1 MRNRKEKIKRYRL
14 ESLVNK
20 SFFDGLNLII
30 SPSGK
35 LSSTSVKLLDTF
47 DWRLFKNGLTLKQ
60 LNSSFELYSLKS
72 SGVTA
77 SDRFRAS
84 KRPVFLKDF
93 PEGQL
98 RKELSRHISIRAL
111 VPAAEYKEQNT
122 DYSVLN
128 NDDKTVARLE
138 YKIITFGNRK
148 KENFYYLTLRS
159 VRGYDDEFN
168 TLDSHLRDEG
178 LNTTAEDPYL
188 GILMSS
194 GRKPGEYSSKFRL
207 EIDPALSSAEALRQI
222 LLHLIS
228 TMKANEKG
236 ISEDI
241 DIEFLHD
248 FRVAVRRARSALSQ
262 IKYVFPEVITLKLKN
277 DFSKIGKMTNRL
289 RDLDVYLLMKGEY
302 INMLPNKL
310 KKGIDPVFSRL
321 EKERVREQR
330 KIKTALSGKV
340 YRSSLEDAL
349 KCLETDYTDSE
360 SARNSS
366 RLILPLAKKFIWK
379 KYRKIISSG
388 LLIDDST
395 PDEKLHELRIECKK
409 LRYLLEFFTTLFPSE
424 KMAVLIPQL
433 KKLQDNLGDFNDY
446 FVQQESLGD
455 MLKGLNQKDPEY
467 SDITMSVGGLIAIL
481 SSKQNEARKEFNK
494 RFSEFARKE
503 NQELYGKLFT

>member
-1 MRNRKEKIKRYRL
+1 MRNRKEKIKRYGL
-14 ESLVNK
+14 ERPVNK
-20 SFFDGLNLII
+20 SFFDGLNLNI
-30 SPSGK
+30 SHSGK
-35 LSSTSVKLLDTF
+35 LSSPSVKLLDTF
-47 DWRLFKNGLTLKQ
+47 DWRLFKNDLILKRQ
-60 LNSSFELYSLKS
+60 SSRFELYNFKS
-72 SGVTA
+72 SRVIATEQ
-77 SDRFRAS
+77 FRAS
-84 KRPVFLKDF
+84 RGPLFLGHF
-93 PEGQL
+93 PQGPM
-98 RKELSRHISIRAL
+98 RKELSKYISIRAL
-111 VPAAEYKEQNT
+111 IPVAEYKEQNT
-122 DYSVLN
+122 VYSVLN
-128 NDDKTVARLE
+128 DDEKTVARLE
-138 YKIITFGNRK
+138 YKIISFGK
-148 KENFYYLTLRS
+148 GKIDSFYFLALNS
-159 VRGYDDEFN
+159 LRGYDDEFK
-168 TLDSHLRDEG
+168 TLDSLLGNEG
-178 LNTTAEDPYL
+178 LKAISEDLYLSILNTCD
-188 GILMSS
+188 
-194 GRKPGEYSSKFRL
+194 RKPGEYSSKFRL
-207 EIDPALSSAEALRQI
+207 GIDPSVSSAEALRQI

-228 TMKANEKG
+228 TMKANENG

-262 IKYVFPEVITLKLKN
+262 IKFVFPEDITLKLKN

-302 INMLPNKL
+302 INMLPDKL
-310 KKGIDPVFSRL
+310 KKGIDPVFSKL
-321 EKERVREQR
+321 EKERAREQR

-349 KCLETDYTDSE
+349 KCLETDYTNSE
-360 SARNSS
+360 SAKNSS
-366 RLILPLAKKFIWK
+366 QLILPLAKKFIWK

-409 LRYLLEFFTTLFPSE
+409 LRYLLEFFTTLFPE
-424 KMAVLIPQL
+424 DKMAVLIPQL

-455 MLKGLNQKDPEY
+455 MLSGLNQKDPEY

-481 SSKQNEARKEFNK
+481 SSKQNEVRKEFKK